1 MPYDWTTS
9 PDKSQT
15 LRLWPHNSLPP
26 RGAAAWV
33 LLIFSFATIPLIA
46 VLGSVLL
53 WGLLPFVLL
62 AVGGMWLAIE
72 MNYRQRRILEVL
84 TLSDSQAHL
93 IRHNPK
99 GTPQEAR
106 AILGDQPD
114 AASLHLALIHLVA
127 GLHDGHAFVMAP
139 EFVSLGKHRWPF
151 TLVDVTEGVMAHTV
165 QEELE
170 GVEVGWVLE
179 RIGDIDLAE
188 WRQARA
194 GMGPRAIDF
203 RINGLLTSGLTGAT
217 TTLALRDHDDQPV
230 ERQVRWASSDQL
242 TAQIGNLPPFGVDV
256 RSERV
261 HDDVHLF
268 AINAFM
274 PPIMEPWAET
284 VALAVRDGV
293 SGMIIDLRGNPG
305 GVSGLSVGMASYL
318 VSEPGQVLGTM
329 ISRDS
334 TFNFLVSPRPQE
346 QRFEGSVAVLIDSM
360 SASTSEILAGGLKGI
375 ERARVFGEN
384 SAGMALP
391 STFETLPN
399 GDRLQLVLADLVGPD
414 GERLEG
420 SGVEPH
426 ERIPLSRDA
435 LRDGDPVIAAAISWI
450 VEDEE

>member
-1 MPYDWTTS
+1 MLLLLLACPPKHPWSEKRVQMESFEYAHARIEEAHYDEDMNGVDWDAVYDELAPQAKKAKTNAELRPVLVDMFGRLGDSHYGVMP
-9 PDKSQT
+9 
-15 LRLWPHNSLPP
+15 LEVAEGLPMDD
-26 RGAAAWV
+26 V
-33 LLIFSFATIPLIA
+33 
-46 VLGSVLL
+46 VLGNGVLDL
-53 WGLLPFVLL
+53 DVRVVDEQVLVVRSGL
-62 AVGGMWLAIE
+62 
-72 MNYRQRRILEVL
+72 
-84 TLSDSQAHL
+84 D
-93 IRHNPK
+93 
-99 GTPQEAR
+99 
-106 AILGDQPD
+106 
-114 AASLHLALIHLVA
+114 
-127 GLHDGHAFVMAP
+127 
-139 EFVSLGKHRWPF
+139 
-151 TLVDVTEGVMAHTV
+151 
-165 QEELE
+165 

-179 RIGDIDLAE
+179 RIGDTDLSE
-188 WRQARA
+188 WRQARS

-203 RINGLLTSGLTGAT
+203 RINGLLTTGLTGAT
-217 TTLALRDHDDQPV
+217 TTLSLLDHDDQPV
-230 ERQVRWASSDQL
+230 ERQVRWASNDQL
-242 TAQIGNLPPFGVDV
+242 MAQIGNLPPFGVDV

-261 HDDVHLF
+261 HEDVHLF

-274 PPIMEPWAET
+274 PPIMEPWADT
-284 VALAVRDGV
+284 VALAARDGV

-334 TFNFLVSPRPQE
+334 TFNFLVSPRPPE

-375 ERARVFGEN
+375 ERARVFGDN

-450 VEDEE
+450 IEDEE